1 MKNEIVLF
9 TLDPDD
15 MTKVNTS
22 KVMHGKILSLV
33 IVDFYVYVEYYEHL
47 YYGISKERT
56 MLRLYNVNDFKT
68 RKIHTFSFMPLENGL
83 KVKAYVTD
91 SKTNISDNNLIAS
104 VTIPNLSL
112 YSSDAE
118 DVITYT
124 QGYDI
129 SGDGSIVYQLNEPL
143 VCDGKNENIIS
154 TKNELF
160 DVDKTFTVLIDFTGD
175 KGSYNGNSKV
185 FTCLENAEPWYGLE
199 IKTEGT
205 YTIWYNQSRDVF
217 DSLGNKIP
225 YNSTLN
231 QVYVFTKKKGSKT
244 IRYYTSTSNSVNE
257 IESEVLDIDE
267 SKGIMTVK
275 MKQFEIN
282 TPLNRNYK
290 VGDKLLALISY
301 DNIFVML
308 EPQTSS
314 IRNIIK
320 GRIIEMKLE
329 KEVIRVKID
338 VGGLNLYSDIT
349 LSAEKDLNLTIGKEV
364 YIGFKAMSVATLK
377 L

>member
-1 MKNEIVLF
+1 MTDVKAGVEYKINVDGNSFL
-9 TLDPDD
+9 LDGKKYQLLESILDTES
-15 MTKVNTS
+15 MTESAKSIKVSYRTALIYFYKIESALNVKFVNTNKGVKGGGGGTTLTDEGYS
-22 KVMHGKILSLV
+22 ILKECKKINA
-33 IVDFYVYVEYYEHL
+33 I
-47 YYGISKERT
+47 
-56 MLRLYNVNDFKT
+56 M
-68 RKIHTFSFMPLENGL
+68 
-83 KVKAYVTD
+83 
-91 SKTNISDNNLIAS
+91 
-104 VTIPNLSL
+104 
-112 YSSDAE
+112 
-118 DVITYT
+118 
-124 QGYDI
+124 
-129 SGDGSIVYQLNEPL
+129 
-143 VCDGKNENIIS
+143 
-154 TKNELF
+154 ELHK
-160 DVDKTFTVLIDFTGD
+160 D
-175 KGSYNGNSKV
+175 
-185 FTCLENAEPWYGLE
+185 
-199 IKTEGT
+199 
-205 YTIWYNQSRDVF
+205 
-217 DSLGNKIP
+217 
-225 YNSTLN
+225 
-231 QVYVFTKKKGSKT
+231 
-244 IRYYTSTSNSVNE
+244 VNE

>member
-1 MKNEIVLF
+1 
-9 TLDPDD
+9 
-15 MTKVNTS
+15 MTDVKA
-22 KVMHGKILSLV
+22 G
-33 IVDFYVYVEYYEHL
+33 VEYK
-47 YYGISKERT
+47 I
-56 MLRLYNVNDFKT
+56 NVDGN
-68 RKIHTFSFMPLENGL
+68 SFLL
-83 KVKAYVTD
+83 
-91 SKTNISDNNLIAS
+91 
-104 VTIPNLSL
+104 
-112 YSSDAE
+112 
-118 DVITYT
+118 
-124 QGYDI
+124 
-129 SGDGSIVYQLNEPL
+129 DGKKYQLLESILDTESMTESAKSIKVSYRTALNY
-143 VCDGKNENIIS
+143 I
-154 TKNELF
+154 
-160 DVDKTFTVLIDFTGD
+160 DKI
-175 KGSYNGNSKV
+175 
-185 FTCLENAEPWYGLE
+185 E
-199 IKTEGT
+199 
-205 YTIWYNQSRDVF
+205 
-217 DSLGNKIP
+217 
-225 YNSTLN
+225 STLN
-231 QVYVFTKKKGSKT
+231 VKIVNTTKGGKGGGGGTTLTDEGYSILKECKKINAIMELHKD
-244 IRYYTSTSNSVNE
+244 VNE

-290 VGDKLLALISY
+290 VGDRLLALISY